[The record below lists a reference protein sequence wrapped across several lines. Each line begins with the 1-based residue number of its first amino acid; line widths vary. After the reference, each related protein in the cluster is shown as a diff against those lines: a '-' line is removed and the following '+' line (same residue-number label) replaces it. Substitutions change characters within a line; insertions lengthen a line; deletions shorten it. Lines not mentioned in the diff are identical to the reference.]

1 MGCSWSPLFFVF
13 LRKNLLYLRC
23 NIVPLLCI
31 LVACAGLLWGYL
43 HWTVKPVRY
52 QLEAFESKGELDL
65 KQLYFPSN
73 DDDYIYYA
81 PDTQDV
87 EALMDLVRQDLGI
100 AQEHY
105 RSYGT
110 NEQIQ
115 LELEQQCR
123 GSCFAIHFDQ
133 LPGRGEGGNFS
144 YSLSARHM
152 RLSPKKR
159 FVNDEEINHQ
169 KDDDDYIRTGF
180 LTLQSVLDKQYMKYQ
195 HLTAN
200 YQVWVSSLP
209 NLEVDSMDSHWLTYF
224 GTLCSII
231 FNVLL
236 LSTFVVPF
244 VEEKQNGLKE
254 FLNLVTPM
262 SFLNGLTF
270 FLIRLVCYA
279 ALLLFVL
286 ILAYLYRALNQIC
299 FAYVAILYLL
309 YIIATMSYAYL
320 ISVCF
325 HSVFYAKIGGLVML
339 IIPYVFSFVRSW
351 ATSLAYVLFSTNA
364 FLEGLDVFQTFSNKR
379 KLLLRD
385 RQFDGGELFREIKD
399 GSSRM
404 IGVYVVLIFQAVLYA
419 VIYNYLGCVFPGPGG
434 LKRPFLFFL
443 DPKTYQKRQRNEY
456 TTAPRGAQ
464 AIIITE
470 LCKKFRTSKRETL
483 ISDNLNMTI
492 NNKEIT
498 VLLGHNGAG
507 KTTMMNMIMGLV
519 PKDSGKIIVCSERD
533 VASYR
538 HLIGFC
544 PQHSVFMSYMTCHQ
558 HLEFFAQLRGS
569 SRHDARIWAEEKLTK
584 LGLKSKANEFGRNL
598 SGGMKRRL
606 SLGIAIAGNTKIVI
620 LDEPSSGLDINSR
633 RELWDILLNL
643 RKEKA
648 ILVTTHYM
656 EEAEVLGDTICIL
669 ANGRLQ
675 STGSPLELKRRTD
688 IGYRLKL
695 EIDVNNYRDNDSMEL
710 IQASVPT
717 ARVLNVVKPTVY
729 ICLPYAFK
737 SRFSEMLHKLETKSD
752 QLGINTISMTDTSL
766 EDVFLKCAGEQDQL
780 DSPDGSRTDA
790 PLLTAPYKRLPSQHV
805 SPSLWQLWQAMFY
818 KKMAFLTNEWLYALI
833 MLSIP
838 IFCVSSALLVMHAMA
853 VVENEE
859 ALPLKLSQLR
869 SGVVYIHNP
878 RSLYP
883 EVEQQLR
890 RQIELNGLTATTME
904 TRGNNDV
911 KNGERALACMW
922 LACQLTCI
930 VYLPE
935 SLELQRENLPDFLEN
950 VVGIL
955 DMDRST
961 SEVPGIEIFFSGN
974 RYHSSVNLLNLVDS
988 SMLKLKRAE
997 TDIHTTYVPIQRFVS
1012 DVSPTRLEYY
1022 AVIVSVG
1029 MFFTMFYFIS
1039 LPFREYANGFRQLQ
1053 TMSRFTF
1060 WLSTFTF
1067 DVLLLSFIC
1076 ATLFLLQ
1083 HAVMPAELYSK
1094 EELRVIVMSLFFYGC
1109 SYLPILYALGN
1120 NFKSIS
1126 TISTYLLLML
1136 IISAIVP
1143 LITSSNA
1150 AAMKLHETKIVFLC
1164 FLPDFNLNHQLRI
1177 INENFI
1183 TRRRSGQTPK
1193 LICEDVFFAYATFVC
1208 VSVMLLF
1215 TVVLEHK
1222 YMRRYLADRWRS
1234 WWTIGLFNKTKK
1246 RRTSISPSAALS
1258 DTDCAREE
1266 QRVKELMNESTQEYP
1281 LVVSNLRKS
1290 YKQVVAVDGLSF
1302 ATFKGECF
1310 GLLGVNGAGKTSTF
1324 QMIAANLA
1332 IDEGCILIDGIDIR
1346 RNEVAYRQHF
1356 GYCPQ
1361 YDALNKF
1368 MTAEQCLYYMALLRG
1383 LNITGEGPNSA
1394 KDNVKFWLEKMHLTR
1409 YQKVQVRHYS
1419 GGTKRKLLAAMAMIG
1434 APTLVLLDEPTTGVD
1449 PISRRFLWQC
1459 IKDFQ
1464 SENRTVVLTSHSMDE
1479 CEELCNRL
1487 AIMAHGKF
1495 KCLNNICALKRLSGF
1510 TIKVKMKEDTESDG
1524 NVNLIT
1530 STLKGQFEGLE
1541 LRENHAGTLTFVSTH
1556 ESVVLWSQVFEI
1568 AEEYLTVRLGHLVQD
1583 YSVNECTLEDIF
1595 LKFDRQ
1601 AKSQSTSRQSSV
1613 QNNPEALNYV

>member
-1 MGCSWSPLFFVF
+1 MGCSWSPLFIVF

-23 NIVPLLCI
+23 NIIPLSCI
-31 LVACAGLLWGYL
+31 LIGCGALLWGYL
-43 HWTVKPVRY
+43 HWTFQLARY
-52 QLEAFESKGELDL
+52 QLEDFESKNELAL
-65 KQLYFPSN
+65 KQLYFPAN
-73 DDDYIYYA
+73 DEDYIYYA
-81 PDTQDV
+81 PKTQDV
-87 EALMDLVRQDLGI
+87 ETLLDLVRQDLGI

-105 RSYGT
+105 RAYG
-110 NEQIQ
+110 NSEDMQME
-115 LELEQQCR
+115 LELQCR
-123 GSCFAIHFDQ
+123 GSCFAINFNK
-133 LPGRGEGGNFS
+133 LPSPGSVGGNFS
-144 YSLSARHM
+144 YSLSASHM

-159 FVNDEEINHQ
+159 FVNDVEINHQ
-169 KDDDDYIRTGF
+169 KDDDDYIRAGF
-180 LTLQSVLDKQYMKYQ
+180 LTLQNILDKQYFKYQ
-195 HLTAN
+195 NLATN
-200 YQVWVSSLP
+200 YEVWVSSMP
-209 NLEVDSMDSHWLTYF
+209 NLEVASMDSHRLIYF

-231 FNVLL
+231 FSVVL

-270 FLIRLVCYA
+270 FLIRFVFYA
-279 ALLLFVL
+279 TFLLIVL
-286 ILAYLYRALNQIC
+286 ILAYLYQALNQIC

-309 YIIATMSYAYL
+309 YILATMSYAYL

-325 HSVFYAKIGGLVML
+325 HSVFYAKIGGLVLL
-339 IIPYVFSFVRSW
+339 IIPYVFSFVQSW
-351 ATSLAYVLFSTNA
+351 ASSVAYVMFSTNA

-379 KLLLRD
+379 KGKIIVYISD
-385 RQFDGGELFREIKD
+385 RQFGGAELFREIKY

-404 IGVYVVLIFQAVLYA
+404 FWIYCVLIFQSIMYAVL
-419 VIYNYLGCVFPGPGG
+419 YNYLGCVFPGPGG
-434 LKRPFLFFL
+434 LKRPFFFFL

-470 LCKKFRTSKRETL
+470 LCKKFRTGNRETL

-558 HLEFFAQLRGS
+558 HLEFFSQLRGATRREAS
-569 SRHDARIWAEEKLTK
+569 EWADTKLLK
-584 LGLKSKANEFGRNL
+584 LGLGGKRDEFGRNL

-633 RELWDILLNL
+633 RDLWDILLLL

-675 STGSPLELKRRTD
+675 CSGSPLELKRRSD

-695 EIDVNNYRDNDSMEL
+695 EVNDFTFRENEIMQL
-710 IQASVPT
+710 IHSYVPT

-729 ICLPYAFK
+729 VCLPYAYK
-737 SRFSEMLHKLETKSD
+737 STFHEMLHKLEMKATS
-752 QLGINTISMTDTSL
+752 LGISTISMTDTSL
-766 EDVFLKCAGEQDQL
+766 EDVFLKCAGEQDQV
-780 DSPDGSRTDA
+780 DTPDGSRTDA
-790 PLLTAPYKRLPSQHV
+790 PLLSAPYKRLPSQHIA
-805 SPSLWQLWQAMFY
+805 PSLWQLWLAVFY
-818 KKMAFLTNEWLYALI
+818 KKWTFLRNEWLYSLI

-838 IFCVSSALLVMHAMA
+838 VVCDLGALFTMHALS
-853 VVENEE
+853 VVEYEE
-859 ALPLKLSQLR
+859 SLPLKLSQMQ
-869 SGVVYIHNP
+869 SGIVYIHNP
-878 RSLYP
+878 KLYYP
-883 EVEQQLR
+883 DVEQQIR
-890 RQIELNGLTATTME
+890 RQIELNGLMAKTME

-911 KNGERALACMW
+911 KN
-922 LACQLTCI
+922 
-930 VYLPE
+930 E
-935 SLELQRENLPDFLEN
+935 SLDLQRENLADFLQN
-950 VVGIL
+950 VVGII

-961 SEVPGIEIFFSGN
+961 EDSPAVEIFFSGN
-974 RYHSSVNLLNLVDS
+974 RYHSSVDLLNLVDS
-988 SMLKLKRAE
+988 SMLKLSRPE
-997 TDIHTTYVPIQRFVS
+997 SEIDTTYVPIRRFVS
-1012 DVSPTRLEYY
+1012 EVSPTRLEYY

-1029 MFFTMFYFIS
+1029 MFFFMFYFIS

-1060 WLSTFTF
+1060 WFSTFAF
-1067 DVLLLSFIC
+1067 DVLVLTFVCSILM
-1076 ATLFLLQ
+1076 LLQ
-1083 HAVMPAELYSK
+1083 QLLMPPELYSTP
-1094 EELRVIVMSLFFYGC
+1094 ELRVIVMSIFFYGC
-1109 SYLPILYALGN
+1109 SYLPILYSLGN

-1136 IISAIVP
+1136 IVSAIIP

-1150 AAMKLHETKIVFLC
+1150 AAMKLHETKIAFLC

-1183 TRRRSGQTPK
+1183 TRRRSGQNQP
-1193 LICEDVFFAYATFVC
+1193 LISEDLFFVYAVVVC
-1208 VSVMLLF
+1208 VLVMALF
-1215 TVVLEHK
+1215 TIVLEHK
-1222 YMRRYLADRWRS
+1222 YLRRYVAQHLTSWR
-1234 WWTIGLFNKTKK
+1234 TGCLYNANKNK
-1246 RRTSISPSAALS
+1246 RTSISPSTPPTEM
-1258 DTDCAREE
+1258 DDCAREE
-1266 QRVKELMNESTQEYP
+1266 ERVKVLMKESTQDYP
-1281 LVVSNLRKS
+1281 LIVSNLRKS
-1290 YKQVVAVDGLSF
+1290 YNQVTAVNGLSF
-1302 ATFKGECF
+1302 ATNRGECF

-1332 IDEGCILIDGIDIR
+1332 IDDGSIRIDGIDILKD
-1346 RNEVAYRQHF
+1346 EVAYRQRF

-1368 MTAEQCLYYMALLRG
+1368 MTAEQCLHYMALLRG
-1383 LNITGEGPNSA
+1383 LSSASEGPNSA
-1394 KDNVKFWLEKMHLTR
+1394 TENVKFWLEKMHLTK
-1409 YQKVQVRHYS
+1409 YQQVQVRHYS

-1434 APTLVLLDEPTTGVD
+1434 APTIVLLDEPTTGVD

-1464 SENRTVVLTSHSMDE
+1464 NQERTVVLTSHSMDE

-1510 TIKVKMKEDTESDG
+1510 TIKLKMREDTETDE
-1524 NVNLIT
+1524 NVNIIT
-1530 STLKGQFEGLE
+1530 STLKDQFEGLE
-1541 LRENHAGTLTFVSTH
+1541 LRENHAGTLTYFVGTQ
-1556 ESVVLWSQVFEI
+1556 ERIVLWSHVFKITEDN
-1568 AEEYLTVRLGHLVQD
+1568 LTDRLGHIVAD

-1595 LKFDRQ
+1595 LKFEKQ
-1601 AKSQSTSRQSSV
+1601 SKSQSTSSQSSV
-1613 QNNPEALNYV
+1613 QQNLDGPNFV

>member
-1 MGCSWSPLFFVF
+1 MACSCSPLFFVF

-23 NIVPLLCI
+23 NLIPLLCI
-31 LVACAGLLWGYL
+31 FLVTVAVQWGYL
-43 HWTVKPVRY
+43 HWTLKPVTL
-52 QLEAFESKGELDL
+52 QLEEFEPKNELAL
-65 KQLYFPSN
+65 KQLYFPAN
-73 DDDYIYYA
+73 DYDFVHYA
-81 PDTQDV
+81 PSTQEV
-87 EALMDLVRQDLGI
+87 EDIMDLVRQDLGI
-100 AQEHY
+100 PQEQY
-105 RSYGT
+105 RSFNNSG
-110 NEQIQ
+110 EMQ

-123 GSCFAIHFDQ
+123 GSCFAINFNQ
-133 LPGRGEGGNFS
+133 LPRRGSAGTFR
-144 YSLSARHM
+144 YSLSASHM

-169 KDDDDYIRTGF
+169 KDGDDYIRAGF
-180 LTLQSVLDKQYMKYQ
+180 LTLQNILDKQFMKYQ
-195 HLTAN
+195 ELDTS
-200 YQVWVSSLP
+200 YEVWVSSMP
-209 NLEVDSMDSHWLTYF
+209 NLEVISMDSHRLTYF
-224 GTLCSII
+224 GTLASIL
-231 FNVLL
+231 FNVVL

-270 FLIRLVCYA
+270 FLIRFVCYA

-286 ILAYLYRALNQIC
+286 IVAYLYKALGQIC
-299 FAYVAILYLL
+299 FAFVAILFLL

-351 ATSLAYVLFSTNA
+351 ATSLAFVMFSTNS
-364 FLEGLDVFQTFSNKR
+364 FLEGLDVFQTFSNKHR
-379 KLLLRD
+379 H
-385 RQFDGGELFREIKD
+385 FDGSELFREIKD

-404 IGVYVVLIFQAVLYA
+404 FWIYVVLIFQSLLYA

-434 LKRPFLFFL
+434 LKRPILFFL

-464 AIIITE
+464 AIIIKD
-470 LCKKFRTSKRETL
+470 LCKKFQTSKRETL

-544 PQHSVFMSYMTCHQ
+544 PQHSVFMCYMTCHQ

-569 SRHDARIWAEEKLTK
+569 TRSMASAWADEKLAK
-584 LGLKSKANEFGRNL
+584 LGLSEKRDEFGINL

-675 STGSPLELKRRTD
+675 SSGSPLELKRRSG

-695 EIDVNNYRDNDSMEL
+695 EVKDSTFRERETMQI
-710 IQASVPT
+710 IQDYVPT

-737 SRFSEMLHKLETKSD
+737 MRFSEMLYKLESKTD
-752 QLGINTISMTDTSL
+752 QLGINTISVTDTSL
-766 EDVFLKCAGEQDQL
+766 EDVFLSCAGEQDQV
-780 DSPDGSRTDA
+780 DTPDGSRNDA
-790 PLLTAPYKRLPSQHV
+790 PLLSHPYKRLPSQHME
-805 SPSLWQLWQAMFY
+805 PKLWQLWLAIFY
-818 KKMAFLTNEWLYALI
+818 KKWAFLANEWLYSLI
-833 MLSIP
+833 MMSIP
-838 IFCVSSALLVMHAMA
+838 FICVFGAILAMHAMS
-853 VVENEE
+853 VVENED
-859 ALPLKLSQLR
+859 ALPLSLSQMG
-869 SGVVYIHNP
+869 SGIVYIHNP
-878 RSLYP
+878 TGHHA
-883 EVEQQLR
+883 EVEKQLR
-890 RQIELNGLTATTME
+890 HQIELSGLKATTMDM
-904 TRGNNDV
+904 RGNNDV
-911 KNGERALACMW
+911 KNA
-922 LACQLTCI
+922 
-930 VYLPE
+930 
-935 SLELQRENLPDFLEN
+935 SLDLQRDNLADYLEQ
-950 VVGIL
+950 VVGII
-955 DMDRST
+955 DMYRGGAGTAETPS
-961 SEVPGIEIFFSGN
+961 IEIFFSGN
-974 RYHSSVNLLNLVDS
+974 RYHSSVDLINLVDS
-988 SMLKLKRAE
+988 TMLKLRRPE
-997 TDIHTTYVPIQRFVS
+997 SGIETTYVPIRRFLS

-1039 LPFREYANGFRQLQ
+1039 LPFREFANGFRQLQ
-1053 TMSRFTF
+1053 PMSRFTY
-1060 WLSTFTF
+1060 WLTTFAF
-1067 DVLLLSFIC
+1067 DVLLLAFIC
-1076 ATLFLLQ
+1076 LLLFVLQ
-1083 HAVMPAELYSK
+1083 QLVMPSELYSK
-1094 EELRVIVMSLFFYGC
+1094 AELRVIVTSIFFYGC
-1109 SYLPILYALGN
+1109 SYLPILYSLGN

-1136 IISAIVP
+1136 IVSAIAP
-1143 LITSSNA
+1143 LITSSNS
-1150 AAMKLHETKIVFLC
+1150 AAMKLHETKIAFLC

-1183 TRRRSGQTPK
+1183 ARRRSGHVQH
-1193 LICEDVFFAYATFVC
+1193 LVSEDIFFVYATVVC
-1208 VSVMLLF
+1208 VLVMTLF
-1215 TVVLEHK
+1215 TVVIEHK
-1222 YMRRYLADRWRS
+1222 YWRRYLAERLAIWP
-1234 WWTIGLFNKTKK
+1234 INEKKK
-1246 RRTSISPSAALS
+1246 RPASISPNPTLS
-1258 DTDCAREE
+1258 DMDDCAKEE
-1266 QRVKELMNESTQEYP
+1266 ERVKNLMKQPTPDYP
-1281 LVVSNLRKS
+1281 LIVSNLRKS
-1290 YKQVVAVDGLSF
+1290 YQQQVAVDGLSF
-1302 ATFKGECF
+1302 AAVRGECF

-1324 QMIAANLA
+1324 QMVAANLA
-1332 IDEGCILIDGIDIR
+1332 IDGGNIRIDDIDIR

-1368 MTAEQCLYYMALLRG
+1368 MTAEQCLQYMALLRG
-1383 LNITGEGPNSA
+1383 LSSTSQDPGTSA
-1394 KDNVKFWLEKMHLTR
+1394 KENVKYWLEKMHLTK
-1409 YQKVQVRHYS
+1409 YQQVQVRHYS

-1464 SENRTVVLTSHSMDE
+1464 NQGRTVVLTSHSMDE

-1510 TIKVKMKEDTESDG
+1510 TIKVKMREDTETDE
-1524 NVNLIT
+1524 NVNKIT
-1530 STLKGQFEGLE
+1530 GTLKAEFVGLE
-1541 LRENHAGTLTFVSTH
+1541 LRENHAGTLTYFVSTQ
-1556 ESVVLWSQVFEI
+1556 ENIVLWSHVFKITEDH
-1568 AEEYLTVRLGHLVQD
+1568 LTDQLENIVAD

-1595 LKFDRQ
+1595 LKFDKQ
-1601 AKSQSTSRQSSV
+1601 SKSQSTSRQSSV
-1613 QNNPEALNYV
+1613 QRSPEGPNFV

>member
-1 MGCSWSPLFFVF
+1 M
-13 LRKNLLYLRC
+13 
-23 NIVPLLCI
+23 
-31 LVACAGLLWGYL
+31 
-43 HWTVKPVRY
+43 
-52 QLEAFESKGELDL
+52 QME
-65 KQLYFPSN
+65 
-73 DDDYIYYA
+73 
-81 PDTQDV
+81 
-87 EALMDLVRQDLGI
+87 
-100 AQEHY
+100 
-105 RSYGT
+105 
-110 NEQIQ
+110 
-115 LELEQQCR
+115 LELQCR
-123 GSCFAIHFDQ
+123 GSCFAINFNN
-133 LPGRGEGGNFS
+133 LPSPGSVGGNFS
-144 YSLSARHM
+144 YSLSASHM

-159 FVNDEEINHQ
+159 FVNDVEINHQ
-169 KDDDDYIRTGF
+169 KDDDDYIRAGF
-180 LTLQSVLDKQYMKYQ
+180 LTLQNILDKQYFKYQ
-195 HLTAN
+195 NLATN
-200 YQVWVSSLP
+200 YEVWVSSMP
-209 NLEVDSMDSHWLTYF
+209 NLEVVSMDSHRLIYF

-231 FNVLL
+231 FSVVL

-270 FLIRLVCYA
+270 FLIRFVFYA
-279 ALLLFVL
+279 TFLLIVL
-286 ILAYLYRALNQIC
+286 ILAYFYQALNQIC

-309 YIIATMSYAYL
+309 YILATMSYAYL

-325 HSVFYAKIGGLVML
+325 HSVFYAKIGGLVLL
-339 IIPYVFSFVRSW
+339 IIPYVFSFVQSW
-351 ATSLAYVLFSTNA
+351 ASSVAYVMFSTNA
-364 FLEGLDVFQTFSNKR
+364 FLEGLDVFQTFSNKH
-379 KLLLRD
+379 
-385 RQFDGGELFREIKD
+385 RQFAGAELFREIKY

-404 IGVYVVLIFQAVLYA
+404 FWIYCVLIFQSIMYAVL
-419 VIYNYLGCVFPGPGG
+419 YNYLGCVFPGPGG
-434 LKRPFLFFL
+434 LKRPFFFFL

-470 LCKKFRTSKRETL
+470 LCKKFRTGNRETI

-558 HLEFFAQLRGS
+558 HLEFFAQLRGA
-569 SRHDARIWAEEKLTK
+569 SRREASEWADTKLIK
-584 LGLKSKANEFGRNL
+584 LGLGGKRDEFGRNL

-633 RELWDILLNL
+633 RDLWDILLLL

-675 STGSPLELKRRTD
+675 CSGAPLELKRRSD

-695 EIDVNNYRDNDSMEL
+695 EVNDFTFRENEIMQL
-710 IQASVPT
+710 IHSYVPT

-729 ICLPYAFK
+729 VCLPYAYK
-737 SRFSEMLHKLETKSD
+737 STFHEMLHKLEMKATS
-752 QLGINTISMTDTSL
+752 LGISTISMTDTSL
-766 EDVFLKCAGEQDQL
+766 EDVFLKCAGEQDQV
-780 DSPDGSRTDA
+780 DTPDGSRTDA
-790 PLLTAPYKRLPSQHV
+790 PLLSAPYKRLPSQHIA
-805 SPSLWQLWQAMFY
+805 PSLWQLWLAVFY
-818 KKMAFLTNEWLYALI
+818 KKWTFLRNEWLYSLI

-838 IFCVSSALLVMHAMA
+838 VVCDLGALFTMHAMS
-853 VVENEE
+853 VVEYEE
-859 ALPLKLSQLR
+859 SLPLKLSQMQ
-869 SGVVYIHNP
+869 SGIVYIHNP
-878 RSLYP
+878 KLYYP
-883 EVEQQLR
+883 DVEQQIR
-890 RQIELNGLTATTME
+890 RQIELNGLMAKTME

-911 KNGERALACMW
+911 KN
-922 LACQLTCI
+922 
-930 VYLPE
+930 E
-935 SLELQRENLPDFLEN
+935 SLDLQRENLADFLQN
-950 VVGIL
+950 VVGII

-961 SEVPGIEIFFSGN
+961 EDSPALEIFFSGN
-974 RYHSSVNLLNLVDS
+974 RYHSSVDLLNLVDS
-988 SMLKLKRAE
+988 SMLKLSRPE
-997 TDIHTTYVPIQRFVS
+997 SDIDTTYVPIRRFVS
-1012 DVSPTRLEYY
+1012 EVSPTRLEYY

-1029 MFFTMFYFIS
+1029 MFFFMFYFIS

-1060 WLSTFTF
+1060 WFSTFAF
-1067 DVLLLSFIC
+1067 DVLVLTFVCSILM
-1076 ATLFLLQ
+1076 LLQ
-1083 HAVMPAELYSK
+1083 QLLMPPELYSTP
-1094 EELRVIVMSLFFYGC
+1094 ELRVIVMSIFFYGC
-1109 SYLPILYALGN
+1109 SYLPILYSLGN

-1136 IISAIVP
+1136 IVSAIVP

-1150 AAMKLHETKIVFLC
+1150 AAMKLHETKIAFLC

-1183 TRRRSGQTPK
+1183 TRRRAGLAQP
-1193 LICEDVFFAYATFVC
+1193 LISEDLFFVYAVVVC
-1208 VSVMLLF
+1208 VLVMALF
-1215 TVVLEHK
+1215 TIVLEHK
-1222 YMRRYLADRWRS
+1222 YLRRSLTQHLTSWR
-1234 WWTIGLFNKTKK
+1234 TGCLYNANKNK
-1246 RRTSISPSAALS
+1246 RTSISPSTPPTEM
-1258 DTDCAREE
+1258 DDCAREE
-1266 QRVKELMNESTQEYP
+1266 ERVKVLMKESTQDYP
-1281 LVVSNLRKS
+1281 LIVSNLRKS
-1290 YKQVVAVDGLSF
+1290 YNQVLAVNGLSF
-1302 ATFKGECF
+1302 ATNRGECF

-1332 IDEGCILIDGIDIR
+1332 IDDGSIRIDGIDILKD
-1346 RNEVAYRQHF
+1346 EVGYRQRF

-1368 MTAEQCLYYMALLRG
+1368 MTAEQCLHYMALLRG
-1383 LNITGEGPNSA
+1383 LSSASEGPNSA
-1394 KDNVKFWLEKMHLTR
+1394 TENVKFWLEKMHLTK
-1409 YQKVQVRHYS
+1409 YQQVQVRHYS

-1464 SENRTVVLTSHSMDE
+1464 NQERTVVLTSHSMDE

-1510 TIKVKMKEDTESDG
+1510 TIKLKMREDTETDE
-1524 NVNLIT
+1524 NVNIIT
-1530 STLKGQFEGLE
+1530 STLNNQFEGLE
-1541 LRENHAGTLTFVSTH
+1541 LREDHAGTLTYFVGTQ
-1556 ESVVLWSQVFEI
+1556 ESIVLWSHVFKITEDN
-1568 AEEYLTVRLGHLVQD
+1568 LTDRLGHIVAD

-1595 LKFDRQ
+1595 LKFEKQ
-1601 AKSQSTSRQSSV
+1601 SKSQSTSNQSSV
-1613 QNNPEALNYV
+1613 QQNLDGPNFV